1 MFRHCAA
8 EFVLTGD
15 SVTATHVSLNK
26 GSRMEQIGCV
36 ETRQESREGGAW
48 ELSGGCRVLCSVL
61 RAWYYRRRTVL
72 VKDVRRNG
80 AVDGGNEEAFA
91 FGTIKNNVTKGTL
104 TGVAVRH
111 GGYPDM
117 ARAHVTRDCGERP
130 GPPLEKYYLF
140 SSPRSKTDAYCSL
153 LGICLRH

>member
-1 MFRHCAA
+1 MLGTPRLEMRNVCQPDNWGPKCALAVFRHCAA

-15 SVTATHVSLNK
+15 SVTATHVGLNK

-61 RAWYYRRRTVL
+61 RAWYYGHRTVH

-80 AVDGGNEEAFA
+80 AVD
-91 FGTIKNNVTKGTL
+91 
-104 TGVAVRH
+104 
-111 GGYPDM
+111 
-117 ARAHVTRDCGERP
+117 
-130 GPPLEKYYLF
+130 
-140 SSPRSKTDAYCSL
+140 
-153 LGICLRH
+153 